1 MLRFFEDLKN
11 IGIRDIVVADDIFLV
26 CVFLIIPFGILLLL
40 FTYIYNKI
48 YIKKIREIFWFF
60 SLEREVGKAFLE
72 LEEIWLWLL
81 IGF

>member
-1 MLRFFEDLKN
+1 MFEDLKN
-11 IGIRDIVVADDIFLV
+11 IRIRDIIVTDDIFLI

-60 SLEREVGKAFLE
+60 SLEREVEKIFLG